1 MNNVAFTI
9 DESECKLKVMF
20 AKNKEIDYKEYSF
33 GSDCIR
39 DSVVDYKKI
48 FAQTL
53 DEFIKQENIYPATAA
68 YVMPDKYA
76 FFDYVDTPA
85 VSGKKL
91 NDMLNLE
98 TSTRYKQNNEFKTV
112 YTPMSSH
119 NGKATTI
126 AFMVR
131 TDKISAINN
140 ALRSYRFVSR
150 FVTVESA
157 MIANAFLTLKPQSRH
172 GSVLFAYVQD
182 TETKITIIKDSKLI
196 GFSAIPYGKDLYD
209 LESKLNSAPAV
220 LPTAE
225 RNEYG
230 QTVFDCSDDDSAP
243 KNNYKYMLR
252 TILEM
257 RDILTEKYNIK
268 DIAMKYNVANIDTA
282 LYSDYKDLF
291 GEYREIE
298 RIYSKKHILTE
309 HLELYGAL
317 APKIYDKG
325 LIF

>member
-1 MNNVAFTI
+1 MNNIAFTI

-20 AKNKEIDYKEYSF
+20 VKNKEIYYKEYEF
-33 GSDCIR
+33 NPDCIR
-39 DSVVDYKKI
+39 DSTVDYKKV

-53 DEFIKQENIYPATAA
+53 DEFVAQENIYPATAA

-76 FFDYVDTPA
+76 FYDYIDTPA
-85 VSGKKL
+85 MSGKRL
-91 NDMLNLE
+91 SDMLNLE
-98 TSTRYKQNNEFKTV
+98 ISTRYKQNSEYKIV
-112 YTPMSSH
+112 YMPMSSH

-131 TDKISAINN
+131 NDKISAINN
-140 ALRSYRFVSR
+140 ALKSYKFSSR
-150 FVTVESA
+150 FVTIESA
-157 MIANAFLTLKPQSRH
+157 MIANAFLTLKPQSKH

-182 TETKITIIKDSKLI
+182 SETKIAIIKDSKLI

-209 LESKLNSAPAV
+209 LESKLKSAPAV

-230 QTVFDCSDDDSAP
+230 HTVFDCPDDDSSP
-243 KNNYKYMLR
+243 RNNYKYMLR

-268 DIAMKYNVANIDTA
+268 DIAMKYNVANIDTS

-291 GEYREIE
+291 GEHREIE